1 MCSRLLKWESAA
13 NTRTPT
19 VLLAA
24 AAAAAL
30 NLQCSLREKEHEK
43 KRKIPPTFTHSNFG
57 DRDSSC
63 RVKRGARQPQCA
75 VAVRPVLPAAGLPLQ
90 PRALLAASA
99 RVPGQ
104 RPATLAAVLRLVHET
119 RTEVTRRALVSRE
132 RTHQKQD
139 VHEHNGTLAEH
150 V

>member
-1 MCSRLLKWESAA
+1 M
-13 NTRTPT
+13 RTPT
-19 VLLAA
+19 ALLAA
-24 AAAAAL
+24 RWP
-30 NLQCSLREKEHEK
+30 QHSMQFEKEKEKRK
-43 KRKIPPTFTHSNFG
+43 KRLPTFTHSNFG

-63 RVKRGARQPQCA
+63 RVKGGARQPQCA

-104 RPATLAAVLRLVHET
+104 GPATLAAVRRLVRGT

-132 RTHQKQD
+132 RPHQKKD
-139 VHEHNGTLAEH
+139 VDEHNGTLAEH

>member
-1 MCSRLLKWESAA
+1 MCFGLLEWESAA
-13 NTRTPT
+13 NMRTPT
-19 VLLAA
+19 ALLAA
-24 AAAAAL
+24 L
-30 NLQCSLREKEHEK
+30 NSQCSLEKKEHEK
-43 KRKIPPTFTHSNFG
+43 KRLPTFAHSNFG
-57 DRDSSC
+57 DLDSSC

-104 RPATLAAVLRLVHET
+104 RPATLAAVLRLAHET

-132 RTHQKQD
+132 RPHQKKD

>member
-1 MCSRLLKWESAA
+1 MCSRLLEWESVA
-13 NTRTPT
+13 NMRTPT
-19 VLLAA
+19 ALLAA
-24 AAAAAL
+24 FS
-30 NLQCSLREKEHEK
+30 LQCSLGKKEYEK
-43 KRKIPPTFTHSNFG
+43 KRLPTFTHSNFG

-63 RVKRGARQPQCA
+63 RVKRSARQPQCA

-104 RPATLAAVLRLVHET
+104 RPATLAAVRRLVHET
-119 RTEVTRRALVSRE
+119 RPEVTRRALVRRE
-132 RTHQKQD
+132 RPHQKKD
-139 VHEHNGTLAEH
+139 VHEQNGTLAQH